1 MKTASAMVVA
11 RDQRER
17 KGIGRSGLS
26 SSIATQI
33 AFVLSLVA
41 VGYAFLAGLRTL
53 TVTDLG
59 WQLATA
65 RWIVQHHEIPSTDV
79 FSYTAQGQL
88 WVYPVGSGL
97 LFYGA
102 YLLGGYAL
110 LSWIQA
116 AACAGT
122 VTLLVWRGSV
132 VSVVLAI
139 LAVPMIATR
148 TGARADMFS
157 VVLFAA
163 FLVLL
168 WQHHQS
174 GRARLWLLPI
184 LMAAWVN
191 LHLGFIAGLA
201 LMAAYV
207 AVEASEMVWRER
219 RQAATEHLR
228 SCWPWLILTCVA
240 TLLNPWGWGIF
251 AAVFRQT
258 SAMDTLSLW
267 TSEWGSAALNWT
279 VMSLGF
285 SLHNPTGA
293 FYLML
298 LIAALAAAV
307 ALLRGEI
314 GAAFLMSGAAVIAVR
329 HIRFEAF
336 FGVVAVVV
344 AGDVLASAFAE
355 LPRRGKVSARWT
367 RSSTGV
373 IVAVA
378 LLAVVLACLRSAD
391 LVSGRRYLASGD
403 ELGSFGAGLSWWFPE
418 RAAALIERENLPGQI
433 FNSYNDGGY
442 FVWRLG
448 AKYPDYIDGRIIPFG
463 PKLIERNTILMRSL
477 PDSSAWQRE
486 AQDRGINTIFVPLGR
501 SNGLHL
507 FPVLRQFC
515 ASDIWRPVYLDEV
528 SAVFMRKTPENQG
541 LMTRLQIQCATVP
554 LPSVAPQG
562 TSTEAFNRWANAAAV
577 LHTLGRGAE
586 AFEATKRALTIFP
599 DSAFVHFLRGNLL
612 EEAGNFGEAER
623 EYLLSAKL
631 EPNGTT
637 WSRLGAIYHRQ
648 DRLMEEIDAWEHASE
663 LLPYPAIVL
672 LPLGYAELAAHRP
685 QMALQ
690 AFDRAVGGL
699 PPRGGNALLADV
711 AHGRAAA
718 WDALGDLQRAVSL
731 AEETVRLRPTSSE
744 DWLILAKLYDREQRF
759 EDGRRARERAAWL
772 SPGQTLPIEPQL
784 QR

>member
-1 MKTASAMVVA
+1 VVFA
-11 RDQRER
+11 RDQGES
-17 KGIGRSGLS
+17 KGNARGGPS
-26 SSIATQI
+26 SDVATQVT
-33 AFVLSLVA
+33 FVLGLVA
-41 VGYAFLAGLRTL
+41 IGYAFLAGLRTL

-65 RWIVQHHEIPSTDV
+65 RWVVHRHEIPSTDV
-79 FSYTAQGQL
+79 FSYTAQGQP

-122 VTLLVWRGSV
+122 VALLVWRGSV
-132 VSVVLAI
+132 VSVVLGI
-139 LAVPMIATR
+139 LAVPIIATR

-168 WQHHQS
+168 WQHHRS

-201 LMAAYV
+201 LMAAYI
-207 AVEASEMVWRER
+207 AVEASDMVWRER
-219 RQAATEHLR
+219 RAAAAEHLR
-228 SCWPWLILTCVA
+228 SWWPWLIVTCVA
-240 TLLNPWGWGIF
+240 TLVNPWGWGIF

-258 SAMDTLSLW
+258 RAMDTLTLW
-267 TSEWGSAALNWT
+267 TSEWGSAALSWT
-279 VMSLGF
+279 AISLGF

-298 LIAALAAAV
+298 LIAALAVVV
-307 ALLRGEI
+307 ALLRREL
-314 GAAFLMSGAAVIAVR
+314 GAAALVSGAAVIAIR
-329 HIRFEAF
+329 HIRFEAL

-344 AGDVLASAFAE
+344 AGDVLASAFAAQS
-355 LPRRGKVSARWT
+355 RRGEVSARWT
-367 RSSTGV
+367 RYSMGV
-373 IVAVA
+373 TIALA
-378 LLAVVLACLRSAD
+378 LLAVILRSAD
-391 LVSGRRYLASGD
+391 LVSGRRYLATGD

-418 RAAALIERENLPGQI
+418 RAAAFIERENLPGQI

-448 AKYPDYIDGRIIPFG
+448 AKYPDYIDGRTIPFG
-463 PKLIERNTILMRSL
+463 PKLIERNVILMRSL
-477 PDSSAWQRE
+477 PDSSAWQQE

-515 ASDIWRPVYLDEV
+515 ASDTWRPVYLDEV
-528 SAVFMRKTPENQG
+528 SAVFMRATPENQG
-541 LMTRLQIQCATVP
+541 LITRLQIQCATAP
-554 LPSVAPQG
+554 LPSVVPQG
-562 TSTEAFNRWANAAAV
+562 NSTGAFNRWANAAAV
-577 LHTLGRGAE
+577 LHALGRGAE
-586 AFEATKRALTIFP
+586 AFGATKRALAIFP

-612 EEAGNFGEAER
+612 EEAGDFGEAER
-623 EYLLSAKL
+623 EYLLSVKL

-648 DRLMEEIDAWEHASE
+648 DRLMEEIPAWEQASK

-690 AFDRAVGGL
+690 AFDRALAGL
-699 PPRGGNALLADV
+699 PPHGGNALLADV
-711 AHGRAAA
+711 ARGRAAA
-718 WDALGDLQRAVSL
+718 WEELGELQRAVSL
-731 AEETVRLRPTSSE
+731 AEEMVRLRPSSSE
-744 DWLILAKLYDREQRF
+744 DWLMLANLYDREQRF
-759 EDGRRARERAAWL
+759 EDGQRAREHAARL
-772 SPGQTLPIEPQL
+772 TPGQTLPIEPQL